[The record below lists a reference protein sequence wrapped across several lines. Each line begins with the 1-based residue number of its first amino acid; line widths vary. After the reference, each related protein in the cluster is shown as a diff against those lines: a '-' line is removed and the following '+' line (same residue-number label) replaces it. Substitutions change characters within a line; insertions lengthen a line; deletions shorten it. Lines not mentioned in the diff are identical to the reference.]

1 MFLGDDIPISK
12 KKVGFYELHG
22 KQYGNKFHALS
33 HCKNGEYPKFNF
45 NEEAFGKADF
55 TVNPSESIYEL
66 YKKRAL
72 QLRKDYDYLVVYFSG
87 GIDSAIIIRTFLENK
102 IKIDGVIVY
111 GTWSLDG
118 KLPDGMP
125 NYNTLEQS
133 RAGMPFLKQMEK
145 EYNVKLNIC
154 MYDAV
159 ESFYNFKDE
168 NYVWSLGGNT
178 VGPRMYSW
186 NFVWQNKWMQ
196 QFLMK
201 GKVASIKGIDK
212 PRVYIEDG
220 KWYFGFLDT
229 NVNDGTPT
237 GELHAR
243 QDWDIHEYFYWT
255 PDMPE
260 LVIKQAHI
268 VIDYLEKNVPIDVLK
283 RISTK
288 DASFDRKTYID
299 YVDPLIYSNNGRWL
313 TQDIG
318 KPKNYFGLSKPLSAG
333 LVQKDLWFH
342 QLGDDETK
350 QQFDVWLAG
359 INLLQS
365 KIDPM
370 YFNQSRLESVDEKVY
385 GKVASNAEFDARW
398 NTIVGEYNL
407 QKMIQPKDK
416 DDRHI
421 IWGPVGIWST
431 PYFVKNSKH
440 VFNN

>member
-1 MFLGDDIPISK
+1 MFINNDIPASK

-22 KQYGNKFHALS
+22 KRYANKFYALS
-33 HCKNGEYPKFNF
+33 HCKNGEYPRFNF
-45 NEEAFGKADF
+45 NEEQFSQADF
-55 TVNPSESIYEL
+55 TVEPKESLYEL
-66 YKKRAL
+66 YRKRAQ
-72 QLRKDYDYLVVYFSG
+72 QLRDEYDYLVVYFSG
-87 GIDSAIIIRTFLENK
+87 GIDSAIILRVFLENK

-118 KLPDGMP
+118 KLPEGMP

-133 RAGMPFLKQMEK
+133 RAGIPFLKQMEK

-159 ESFYNFKDE
+159 EAFYNFKDE

-186 NFVWQNKWMQ
+186 NYVWQNTWMQ
-196 QFLMK
+196 DFLMK

-212 PRVYIEDG
+212 PRVYLENG

-229 NVNDGTPT
+229 NVNDGTPS

-260 LVIKQAHI
+260 LVIKQAHT
-268 VIDYLEKNVPIDVLK
+268 VIDYLENNVPVDILK
-283 RISTK
+283 RITTK
-288 DASFDRKTYID
+288 ESSFDKKKYID

-313 TQDIG
+313 TQEIG
-318 KPKNYFGLSKPLSAG
+318 KPKNYFGLSKPLSPG
-333 LVQKDLWFH
+333 LIQKDLWFH
-342 QLGDDETK
+342 QFADDETK
-350 QQFDVWLAG
+350 KQFDVWLAG
-359 INLLQS
+359 INLLQE

-370 YFNQSRLESVDEKVY
+370 YFNKSVLKVDNDKEYSSRWD
-385 GKVASNAEFDARW
+385 N
-398 NTIVGEYNL
+398 IVKEYSL
-407 QKMIQPKDK
+407 QNMIQPKDQN
-416 DDRHI
+416 DRHI

-431 PYFVKNSKH
+431 PYYVKPSKH
-440 VFNN
+440 VF